1 LNKKLKIVF
10 LFPSFPNK
18 AEAYRIDQI
27 LSLKK
32 SGHEVINLSI
42 KKPYSPNQEPEHKN
56 LLKNTIYLD
65 EYSPI
70 LKKVLKI
77 FLSIIKLF
85 FNDFKSFLK
94 IIFIIFAGKNRVSFG
109 RIQLISIILNIKPNL
124 IHAHFGHAGTYLTNI
139 KDHLNIPIIVSF
151 YGWDYSQDL
160 KLRENDYK
168 RMFKK
173 IDGITAMNEFMKNRL
188 IKFGCPREKIRIV
201 KIWVDNTLLSGHDVL
216 NPNKDKVNILSIGRL
231 THKKGYDLCL
241 TLMKELKQENILFE
255 YNIIGEGPLENK
267 LKELCKI
274 YSLEKYVKF
283 IGSINRSE
291 IGQYL
296 TKCDIFL
303 IHSVTGPDGDLEG
316 TPTVILEAGLLQKPV
331 ISTFHAGIPEIIDN
345 GKSGFLTQENDI
357 NQTKQYMIKLIN
369 DRSKRISFGKNL
381 KSKIIKEYT
390 EEVNSKRFLDFYHY
404 LTKFSVD

>member
-1 LNKKLKIVF
+1 MNKKLKIVF

-231 THKKGYDLCL
+231 THKKGY
-241 TLMKELKQENILFE
+241 
-255 YNIIGEGPLENK
+255 
-267 LKELCKI
+267 
-274 YSLEKYVKF
+274 
-283 IGSINRSE
+283 
-291 IGQYL
+291 
-296 TKCDIFL
+296 
-303 IHSVTGPDGDLEG
+303 
-316 TPTVILEAGLLQKPV
+316 
-331 ISTFHAGIPEIIDN
+331 
-345 GKSGFLTQENDI
+345 
-357 NQTKQYMIKLIN
+357 
-369 DRSKRISFGKNL
+369 
-381 KSKIIKEYT
+381 
-390 EEVNSKRFLDFYHY
+390 
-404 LTKFSVD
+404 